1 MHLKSLLVVAC
12 VTHLVLGQQTQN
24 NVVRCKVALNFRDEC
39 ECPFNTNTGAVQVP
53 SEHGC
58 IDKAYACYCTTC
70 CQDFNVASKY
80 DDFVPLP
87 VASQHLANRT
97 AAYNPRYRGITS
109 LGCDLSLAWNYQD
122 PVETGFEQVQSLNN
136 TCDVAGYFA
145 GPQGLYTAVT
155 EDSHGVENTGPT
167 DPLTLC
173 FHEQPSFSGYLLVAN
188 TSIPDTIQSTSLT
201 LAAPIPD
208 TVNNYN
214 SSLNLV
220 PTAVTINDAAIP
232 TLNASSP
239 FWQNTWYDS
248 TPGAPQRCVGLIT
261 QCSAGAN
268 VWRLCRTGGYG
279 QADASVQ
286 ATLLFDATA
295 PSSAA
300 SASAASVLQVFATM
314 FFIQFFMTCLHC
326 M

>member
-1 MHLKSLLVVAC
+1 MNLRLLAVVAC
-12 VTHLVLGQQTQN
+12 VTYQVLGQQTQS
-24 NVVRCKVALNFRDEC
+24 NVVRCKAALNFLDEC
-39 ECPFNTNTGAVQVP
+39 KCPFNTTTGATQVP
-53 SEHGC
+53 SEDGC

-80 DDFVPLP
+80 DDFVSPP
-87 VASQHLANRT
+87 SASKQLAERT

-109 LGCDLSLAWNYQD
+109 LGCDLSVAWNYQD
-122 PVETGFEQVQSLNN
+122 PVDTIVPEQVQSLNN

-155 EDSHGVENTGPT
+155 DDLSTRPKIV
-167 DPLTLC
+167 C
-173 FHEQPSFSGYLLVAN
+173 FQEHSSFSGYLLVAD
-188 TSIPDTIQSTSLT
+188 TSMPTTIQSASLT
-201 LAAPIPD
+201 LAAPIPID
-208 TVNNYN
+208 GTTGIDYAS

-286 ATLLFDATA
+286 ATLVFDATA

-300 SASAASVLQVFATM
+300 SVPHVSATL
-314 FFIQFFMTCLHC
+314 FFIQYIIASYCLHAAV

>member
-1 MHLKSLLVVAC
+1 M
-12 VTHLVLGQQTQN
+12 GQETPS
-24 NVVRCKVALNFRDEC
+24 NVVRCKAALNFLDEC
-39 ECPFNTNTGAVQVP
+39 ECPFNTTTGATQVP
-53 SEHGC
+53 SENGC

-70 CQDFNVASKY
+70 CQDFNVTSQY
-80 DDFVPLP
+80 DDFVAPTG
-87 VASQHLANRT
+87 ASPKDLAHRT

-109 LGCDLSLAWNYQD
+109 LGCDLSVAWNYKD
-122 PVETGFEQVQSLNN
+122 PVDAGVFEQVQSLNN

-155 EDSHGVENTGPT
+155 DDTNR
-167 DPLTLC
+167 DPKIVC

-188 TSIPDTIQSTSLT
+188 TSMPTTIQSTSLT

-214 SSLNLV
+214 SSLNSV
-220 PTAVTINDAAIP
+220 PTAAKINDVGVA
-232 TLNASSP
+232 TLDASSS
-239 FWQNTWYDS
+239 FWKTTWYNS
-248 TPGAPQRCVGLIT
+248 TPGAPQRCVGLMT
-261 QCSAGAN
+261 QCSNSAR

-286 ATLLFDATA
+286 TTLAFDGTA
-295 PSSAA
+295 PSSAPV
-300 SASAASVLQVFATM
+300 SACVSAASVPQVSATM
-314 FFIQFFMTCLHC
+314 FFIQFIIALYCLHAVV

>member
-1 MHLKSLLVVAC
+1 M
-12 VTHLVLGQQTQN
+12 
-24 NVVRCKVALNFRDEC
+24 
-39 ECPFNTNTGAVQVP
+39 
-53 SEHGC
+53 
-58 IDKAYACYCTTC
+58 
-70 CQDFNVASKY
+70 
-80 DDFVPLP
+80 PLP

-122 PVETGFEQVQSLNN
+122 PVETEFEHVQHLND

-155 EDSHGVENTGPT
+155 DDGGILQLNGTYTFNNGNSFTESQ
-167 DPLTLC
+167 TLC
-173 FHEQPSFSGYLLVAN
+173 FHEQPLFSGYLLVAD
-188 TSIPDTIQSTSLT
+188 TSMPTTIQSTSLT

-208 TVNNYN
+208 IVNSYN

-220 PTAVTINDAAIP
+220 PTAAKINNVGVT
-232 TLNASSP
+232 TLDASSP
-239 FWQNTWYDS
+239 FWQTTWYNS

-286 ATLLFDATA
+286 TTLLFDATA

-300 SASAASVLQVFATM
+300 SASAASVLQVSATM
-314 FFIQFFMTCLHC
+314 FFIQLFMTCLHC